1 MSGVSF
7 GGQLRLL
14 GAIVYI
20 TFFVDSEEVH
30 VMEVEEAAHSV
41 SDSSSAVQ
49 QECREVEGL
58 DHQVLTFLTFGGG
71 DVGTA
76 ELPVSVQVSRAVTT
90 PLLLCRSPYGLC
102 RSPTQQLYA
111 PSASRRIC
119 YALHAPESFTVVAI
133 ITDTHSQPSFPESR
147 WPCCAPQSLWCL
159 STYTNI
165 ELKRLSR
172 QSSGSCVKVEVAV
185 VDSPSLI
192 VLVVSV
198 DVKLH

>member
-90 PLLLCRSPYGLC
+90 PLLLCG
-102 RSPTQQLYA
+102 SPTQQLNA

-119 YALHAPESFTVVAI
+119 YALHAPQSFTVVAI